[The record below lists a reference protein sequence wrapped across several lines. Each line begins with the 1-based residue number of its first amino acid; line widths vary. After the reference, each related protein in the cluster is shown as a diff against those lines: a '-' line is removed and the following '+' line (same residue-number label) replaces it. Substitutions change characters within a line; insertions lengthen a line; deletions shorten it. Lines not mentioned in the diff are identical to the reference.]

1 MSQIKLHYISK
12 RPVGGSVKAII
23 LVDGKQAAE
32 AETNVVFDK
41 RSGKSGFDFLAEN
54 LHGKVSWI
62 KVESIRKALDW
73 ASCNSNNC
81 QVFVEQ

>member
-1 MSQIKLHYISK
+1 MSQVKLHYISK
-12 RPVGGSVKAII
+12 RPAEGLVKAII
-23 LVDGKQAAE
+23 LVDGKQVAE

-41 RSGKSGFDFLAEN
+41 ESGKSGFDFLADE
-54 LHGKVSWI
+54 LHKKSGI
-62 KVESIRKALDW
+62 KVENIRRALDW